1 MVILMNVLVTGS
13 SRGIG
18 SAIIKK
24 FASNGWNVVINYNN
38 SKSAAEKLESEL
50 EKYNIEVLRIKCDI
64 KKEEEVKNM
73 FLKIKEK
80 FNSLDV
86 IVNNAGISLDNE
98 LNKKDANE
106 FMKVINTNLLG
117 TYLVSK
123 HGMNLLKKGSIINIS
138 SNNVFNGNI
147 INSVDYDASK
157 AGIISLTHDF
167 AKYLA
172 PDIRVNCI
180 CPGWINTDM
189 NKNIY
194 SEYKKEEENKI
205 LLKKFG
211 EVEDIANVVY
221 FLASNDAK
229 YINDTII
236 SVDGGYGY

>member
-86 IVNNAGISLDNE
+86 IVNNSGISLDNE

-236 SVDGGYGY
+236 RVDGGYGY

>member
-98 LNKKDANE
+98 LNKKDSNE

-117 TYLVSK
+117 TYLISK

-236 SVDGGYGY
+236 RVDGGYGY

>member
-1 MVILMNVLVTGS
+1 MNVLVTGS

-18 SAIIKK
+18 AAIIKK

-38 SKSAAEKLESEL
+38 SKSATEKLASEL
-50 EKYNIEVLRIKCDI
+50 EKYNIEVLKIKCDV
-64 KKEEEVKNM
+64 KNEEEVKNM

-98 LNKKDANE
+98 LIKKDANE
-106 FMKVINTNLLG
+106 FMRVINTNLLG

-221 FLASNDAK
+221 FLASNNAK

-236 SVDGGYGY
+236 RVDGGYGY

>member
-64 KKEEEVKNM
+64 KKEKEVKNM

-236 SVDGGYGY
+236 RVDGGYGY

>member
-1 MVILMNVLVTGS
+1 MVISMNVLVTGS

-18 SAIIKK
+18 AAIIKK

-38 SKSAAEKLESEL
+38 SQIDAEKLESEL
-50 EKYNIEVLRIKCDI
+50 KKYDIEVLKIKCDV
-64 KKEEEVKNM
+64 KNEEEVKNM

-98 LNKKDANE
+98 LNDKDANE
-106 FMKVINTNLLG
+106 FMTVVKTNLLG

-167 AKYLA
+167 AKHLA

-211 EVEDIANVVY
+211 EVEDIANTVY
-221 FLASNDAK
+221 FLASSDAK

-236 SVDGGYGY
+236 RVDGGYGY

>member
-64 KKEEEVKNM
+64 KKEVEVKNM

-123 HGMNLLKKGSIINIS
+123 HGMNLLKKGS
-138 SNNVFNGNI
+138 I

-236 SVDGGYGY
+236 RVDGGYGY

>member
-1 MVILMNVLVTGS
+1 MNVLVTGS

-236 SVDGGYGY
+236 RVDGGYGY

>member
-236 SVDGGYGY
+236 RVDGGYGY

>member
-123 HGMNLLKKGSIINIS
+123 HGMNLLKKGNIINIS

-236 SVDGGYGY
+236 RVDGGYGY

>member
-1 MVILMNVLVTGS
+1 MNVLVTGS

-98 LNKKDANE
+98 LNKKDSNE

-117 TYLVSK
+117 TYLISK

-236 SVDGGYGY
+236 RVDGGYGY

>member
-180 CPGWINTDM
+180 CPGWINTNM

-236 SVDGGYGY
+236 RVDGGYGY

>member
-1 MVILMNVLVTGS
+1 
-13 SRGIG
+13 
-18 SAIIKK
+18 
-24 FASNGWNVVINYNN
+24 
-38 SKSAAEKLESEL
+38 
-50 EKYNIEVLRIKCDI
+50 
-64 KKEEEVKNM
+64 
-73 FLKIKEK
+73 
-80 FNSLDV
+80 
-86 IVNNAGISLDNE
+86 
-98 LNKKDANE
+98 
-106 FMKVINTNLLG
+106 
-117 TYLVSK
+117 
-123 HGMNLLKKGSIINIS
+123 MNLLKKGSIINIS

-236 SVDGGYGY
+236 RVDGGYGY

>member
-229 YINDTII
+229 YINDTTIR
-236 SVDGGYGY
+236 VDGGYGY

>member
-73 FLKIKEK
+73 YLKIKEK

-236 SVDGGYGY
+236 RVDGGYGY